1 MNSLFCFL
9 CSKSDICDNL
19 FRKWIRRSMRN
30 CPNLIKVVTLN
41 VGHYFFLLSLI
52 VADRRHA
59 RPNTVKRPY
68 DTVIHFDHYGG
79 STHSANYCLRRRVV
93 LAWVW
98 VRISEAHAAEINKQ
112 ATIVIYA
119 RWIWKSQTTE
129 GEEATTLRFFFR
141 LRFFLLG
148 RAWFWNEK
156 GIRRKSIKGYLAVV
170 DWYVCVQNSRSVA
183 SLMRKLCA

>member
-1 MNSLFCFL
+1 MCACLQYAILCEFDIFFDHLLWKPNGMNSLFCFL

-52 VADRRHA
+52 LADRRHA

-79 STHSANYCLRRRVV
+79 STHSAYYCLRRRVV

-129 GEEATTLRFFFR
+129 GEEATTLRFFFSTS
-141 LRFFLLG
+141 LLFT
-148 RAWFWNEK
+148 RSSLVLK
-156 GIRRKSIKGYLAVV
+156 RKRY
-170 DWYVCVQNSRSVA
+170 
-183 SLMRKLCA
+183 